1 MNFLG
6 TKQVAQLLGLKP
18 GRINQALWDGRIF
31 PTPARGPGDSFYWTP
46 EDVARCA
53 KLFNVPWPPRPA
65 AASTPAA
72 PPAEAP
78 TSADA

>member
-18 GRINQALWDGRIF
+18 GRINQALWDGRLQ
-31 PTPARGPGDSFYWTP
+31 TPARGPGDSFYWAP
-46 EDVARCA
+46 EDIARCA
-53 KLFNVPWPPRPA
+53 KLFNVPWPPLA
-65 AASTPAA
+65 VA

-78 TSADA
+78 HPADA